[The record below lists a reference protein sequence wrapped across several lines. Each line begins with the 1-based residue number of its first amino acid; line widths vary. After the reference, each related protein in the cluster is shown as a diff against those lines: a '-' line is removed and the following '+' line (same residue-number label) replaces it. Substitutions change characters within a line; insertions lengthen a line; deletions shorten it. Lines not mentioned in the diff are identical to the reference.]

1 MSPVID
7 DVLLKASEAA
17 GVLKVSRAHVASLVR
32 RGVLPKVSIG
42 SREYR
47 IPRSALLAWIK
58 ANTHGDIYAQ
68 R

>member
-1 MSPVID
+1 MSPVNE

-17 GVLKVSRAHVASLVR
+17 GMLKVSRAHIASLVR

-47 IPRSALLAWIK
+47 IPQSALRAWIK
-58 ANTHGDIYAQ
+58 ANTHGEVVA
-68 R
+68 RG